1 MVKRCQ
7 NIYFI
12 GLKKELVWGV
22 LERGDHDKNNET
34 GLKEG
39 RRNRNVNL
47 QCFPYTRC
55 TLSFALNYLPEDIEN
70 IFIYCNK
77 SLSNIFLMTV
87 WGTICISN
95 FTICTMLMERKIEIS
110 SLNSLLFV
118 LKRMLAVPAQIRD
131 AC

>member
-1 MVKRCQ
+1 MLTLNEKSRIDNSVEQSVVKRCQ

-55 TLSFALNYLPEDIEN
+55 TLSFALLLLTRVVVFTFTYLTN
-70 IFIYCNK
+70 VF
-77 SLSNIFLMTV
+77 V
-87 WGTICISN
+87 GVG
-95 FTICTMLMERKIEIS
+95 RQQVAG
-110 SLNSLLFV
+110 LFA
-118 LKRMLAVPAQIRD
+118 RRWSARD
-131 AC
+131 H

>member
-1 MVKRCQ
+1 M
-7 NIYFI
+7 N
-12 GLKKELVWGV
+12 
-22 LERGDHDKNNET
+22 
-34 GLKEG
+34 
-39 RRNRNVNL
+39 RNVNYCASIRNVNL
-47 QCFPYTRC
+47 QV
-55 TLSFALNYLPEDIEN
+55 LSIYAMHALLRFVKYLPEDIEN

-95 FTICTMLMERKIEIS
+95 LTICTMLMERKIEIS

-118 LKRMLAVPAQIRD
+118 LKRMLAVPAQIRE